1 MTPTLKRR
9 RKTKKSALLKRL
21 KVLES
26 MEVLSE
32 EDEKEIEEI
41 LRLLN
46 KKRTNKIETKKLN
59 NQKQNE
65 ESVFKSKMQDINISI
80 NVNGV
85 DNKKDLDWSTPD
97 HYKSASGQY
106 RKARIDNRKS

>member
-59 NQKQNE
+59 NNKLNE
-65 ESVFKSKMQDINISI
+65 TISI
-80 NVNGV
+80 NININNSEPSR
-85 DNKKDLDWSTPD
+85 DIDWSTPD
-97 HYKSASGQY
+97 HYSSAAGTY
-106 RKARIDNRKS
+106 RKARIDNRKY

>member
-65 ESVFKSKMQDINISI
+65 ESVFKSKMQDININI
-80 NVNGV
+80 NINGM

>member
-1 MTPTLKRR
+1 MASTSKRR
-9 RKTKKSALLKRL
+9 RKTKKKSALLKRL

-59 NQKQNE
+59 NNKLNE
-65 ESVFKSKMQDINISI
+65 TISI
-80 NVNGV
+80 NININNSEPSR
-85 DNKKDLDWSTPD
+85 DIDWSTPD
-97 HYKSASGQY
+97 HYSSAAGTY
-106 RKARIDNRKS
+106 RKARIDNRKY

>member
-65 ESVFKSKMQDINISI
+65 ESVFKSKMQDININI
-80 NVNGV
+80 NINGM

-106 RKARIDNRKS
+106 RKARIDNRKY

>member
-1 MTPTLKRR
+1 MTPTLKKR

-59 NQKQNE
+59 NNKLNE
-65 ESVFKSKMQDINISI
+65 TISI
-80 NVNGV
+80 NININNSEPSR
-85 DNKKDLDWSTPD
+85 DIDWSTPD
-97 HYKSASGQY
+97 HYSSAAGTY
-106 RKARIDNRKS
+106 RKARIDNRKY

>member
-1 MTPTLKRR
+1 MKPTLKRR

-59 NQKQNE
+59 NNKLNE
-65 ESVFKSKMQDINISI
+65 TISI
-80 NVNGV
+80 NININNSEPSR
-85 DNKKDLDWSTPD
+85 DIDWSTPD
-97 HYKSASGQY
+97 HYSSAAGTY
-106 RKARIDNRKS
+106 RKARIDNRKY